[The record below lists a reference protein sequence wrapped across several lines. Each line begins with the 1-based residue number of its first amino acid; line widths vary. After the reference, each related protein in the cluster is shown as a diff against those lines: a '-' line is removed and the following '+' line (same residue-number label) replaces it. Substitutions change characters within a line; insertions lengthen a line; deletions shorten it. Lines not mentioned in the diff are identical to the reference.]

1 MKIIITGSSGLL
13 GTELCKIVGKDN
25 RLAGIDKID
34 PKIQLPELNF
44 YKEDVLDIKAVK
56 RIFDREN
63 ADIIIH
69 TAAFTDVDGCETNE
83 GTAYKVNTEVVRD
96 IAEISKKSGMFFMFI
111 STDFV
116 FGGDKRIPYTEV
128 DKPQPVNVY
137 GKTKWL
143 AEKEITRVL
152 ERYMI
157 IRTSWLYGE
166 NGKNFVDTII
176 SKTATEKSLSIVD
189 DQTGS
194 PTYAKDLADAI
205 RSVILLCKKETKN
218 IFHVSNSGQ
227 CSWHDLTLEILR
239 DIGKEGQVKVEPISS
254 GNLARPAKRPCF
266 SVLDITKFQSAFDHK
281 MRSWQKA
288 LYDYL
293 S

>member
-1 MKIIITGSSGLL
+1 MKILITGSSGML
-13 GTELCKIVGKDN
+13 GTELCKVIGKN
-25 RLAGIDKID
+25 NQLAGIDKNV
-34 PKIQLPELNF
+34 PLVQFPELKF
-44 YKEDVLDIKAVK
+44 YREDILDIKAVK
-56 RIFDREN
+56 KIFDREN

-69 TAAFTDVDGCETNE
+69 TAAFTDVDACETDE
-83 GTAYKVNTEVVRD
+83 ETAYKVNTEIVRD
-96 IAEISKKSGMFFMFI
+96 IAEISKKSGVFFMFI

-116 FGGDKRIPYTEV
+116 FEGDKRIPYTE
-128 DKPQPVNVY
+128 DDRPEPVNVY

-152 ERYMI
+152 EQYMI

-176 SKTATEKSLSIVD
+176 SKAATKKSLSVVN

-205 RSVILLCKKETKN
+205 RSVVLFCKKEAKD

-227 CSWHDLTLEILR
+227 CSWYDFAIEILQ
-239 DIGKEGQVKVEPISS
+239 DIGKKDRVKVEPISS
-254 GNLARPAKRPCF
+254 GDLARPAKRPRF
-266 SVLDITKFQSAFDHK
+266 SVLDITKFQSMFDHK